1 MLHRNGHKELFTKQ
15 VINHVIMNNKGALLL
30 LSLGAIV
37 VLSSSKTVQNI
48 FTVEKVDKDTE
59 DLFLAFDKEVLFST
73 AQVQTLTDRLATM
86 KGKRFSDIQ
95 IKVWRGQIGL
105 DLENQKV
112 LALTAIQ
119 KTWSDLEGL
128 FNRILEKGETER
140 IISAY
145 VKSKGFE
152 VSSRIYTIETNLI
165 NIAKE
170 LFK

>member
-1 MLHRNGHKELFTKQ
+1 
-15 VINHVIMNNKGALLL
+15 MNNKGALIL
-30 LSLGAIV
+30 LSLGAIL
-37 VLSSSKTVQNI
+37 VLSSSKAVQNI

-59 DLFLAFDKEVLFST
+59 DLFTAFDKEVLFT
-73 AQVQTLTDRLATM
+73 DLQVQTLTARLATM

-105 DLENQKV
+105 DLENQK
-112 LALTAIQ
+112 ALSLTVIQ
-119 KTWSDLEGL
+119 KTWSELEGL

-140 IISAY
+140 IVSAY

-165 NIAKE
+165 NIAKA